1 MRTKELF
8 NKEILDADACIIG
21 KVSELVFDEDT
32 FEITDLVIKKTGF
45 SEQIR
50 DSENVIPVELVKA
63 IGDKVLLKSD
73 DDI

>member
-63 IGDKVLLKSD
+63 IGDKVLIKSD